1 MATYAKGFAIQAS
14 RRKALAL
21 ARCSGFSGGKT
32 LGFDS
37 VPGWADSRAV
47 LRFCQRVIGMSR
59 RSSKIKNPAGS
70 QKIVSPPNLS
80 SNAPPVRKEKAEQPA
95 QRRL

>member
-14 RRKALAL
+14 RRKVLAL
-21 ARCSGFSGGKT
+21 ARRSGSGAEMAGSV
-32 LGFDS
+32 DS
-37 VPGWADSRAV
+37 GVSWEVSVAV

-59 RSSKIKNPAGS
+59 RSSKIKSPAGS
-70 QKIVSPPNLS
+70 QKMVSPPNLS
-80 SNAPPVRKEKAEQPA
+80 SSAPPVRKEKAEQPA